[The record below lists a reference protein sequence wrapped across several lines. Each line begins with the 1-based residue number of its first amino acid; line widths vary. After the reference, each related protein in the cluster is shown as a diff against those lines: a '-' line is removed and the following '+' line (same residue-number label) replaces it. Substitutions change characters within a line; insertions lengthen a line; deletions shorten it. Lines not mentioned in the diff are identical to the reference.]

1 MCGCHEVPHTS
12 QPHTSH
18 LTPHTG
24 IYQQENISGE
34 LLCTDLAPHRPPH
47 FPTNISLKMRQW
59 RCVCILL
66 TFNCKSFLTLGD
78 QVPSLMSYIT
88 PSLSHSK
95 EFLLQTKKKTRKR
108 KFQCVAVVSRK
119 SHFWSANYFL
129 TDTINLFLTEIYDSV
144 KTTLT
149 RRKQK
154 KYYHSRNILPI

>member
-12 QPHTSH
+12 HLTPHTSH

-34 LLCTDLAPHRPPH
+34 LLCTYLAPLRPLH
-47 FPTNISLKMRQW
+47 IFQLIQVSKCDSDDMF
-59 RCVCILL
+59 VILL

-95 EFLLQTKKKTRKR
+95 EFLLQTKKKQEKE
-108 KFQCVAVVSRK
+108 S
-119 SHFWSANYFL
+119 S
-129 TDTINLFLTEIYDSV
+129 SV
-144 KTTLT
+144 W
-149 RRKQK
+149 QSSVEN
-154 KYYHSRNILPI
+154 HIFDLPIIS